1 MENSDFKYIFQT
13 LSNIYDGAFSAK
25 ILKQENP
32 SNFTNVFLSERYLDD
47 CYRYLTKVFFLFS
60 LLSDFYK
67 VAWKVSAN
75 VKLLIKALD

>member
-13 LSNIYDGAFSAK
+13 LPNIYDGAFSAK

-47 CYRYLTKVFFLFS
+47 CY
-60 LLSDFYK
+60 
-67 VAWKVSAN
+67 
-75 VKLLIKALD
+75 